1 MFAALAMV
9 AKDKLG
15 FWSSR
20 AKGASEACFLFCYFF
35 LRRECG
41 AVLFRQSL
49 FPRSRWQKRGFGE
62 RMVLLGARRVGC

>member
-35 LRRECG
+35 APRMRCC
-41 AVLFRQSL
+41 AVQTVPLPKVKMAEEGIR
-49 FPRSRWQKRGFGE
+49 
-62 RMVLLGARRVGC
+62 